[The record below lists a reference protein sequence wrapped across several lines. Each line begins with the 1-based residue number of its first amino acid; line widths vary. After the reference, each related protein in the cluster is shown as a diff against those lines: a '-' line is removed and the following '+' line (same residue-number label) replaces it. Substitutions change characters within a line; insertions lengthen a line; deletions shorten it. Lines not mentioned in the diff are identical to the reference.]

1 MRSIDWVQLLLYV
14 AALALITKP
23 MGLYLMQV
31 LDAKGRTWFDPV
43 IKPLER
49 LTYRIAGVSADQ
61 EQDWKQYTVA
71 MLMFSLVSCVFTYAI
86 LRLQQFLPLNPQ
98 GFGAVSPD
106 LSFNTAVSFTT
117 NTNWQNYG
125 GESTLSYLSQMVAL
139 VIHNFASA
147 AVGIAIA
154 AALVRGIARHS
165 AATVGNFWVD
175 LVRTTY
181 YLLIPLCIV
190 FAVFLVSQGM
200 IQNFK
205 PYTKARLTEPFTIQV
220 AKTDDK
226 GQPVTTNVA
235 VMVQAPKLDSDGKP
249 VLTNGVAVMV
259 DVPKL
264 DEKGQPVMTNM
275 PVMVNQKVEE
285 QLIAQGPVASQV
297 AIKMLGTNGGGYM
310 NANAAHP
317 FENPTPLSNFIQML
331 SIFSIGSGLT
341 YYLGRMVKNQAHGWS
356 VWAAMTVLFLA
367 GLLLCWY
374 AEAAGN
380 PIHQQLG
387 VAAAGGNM
395 EGKEVR
401 FGIFN
406 SALFATIT
414 TDASCGAVN
423 SMHDSFTPLGGFV
436 PLFNI
441 QLGEII
447 FGGVGAGLYG
457 MLVFVVLAVFIAGLM
472 VGRTPEYL
480 GKKIQSYEVKMA
492 MLALLILAISIL
504 GFAAWASVSK
514 WGLAALTNTGP
525 HGLSEILYAFSST
538 NGNNGSAFAGL
549 SGNTPWYNTTLG
561 LAMLIG
567 RFLMI
572 IPIMAMAGSLARK
585 KIAPPSAGTFPVS
598 GLTFVILLLG
608 TILLVGALN
617 FLPGLTL
624 GPIVEHF
631 LAGQGKLY

>member
-1 MRSIDWVQLLLYV
+1 MRSNDWLQLGVFV
-14 AALALITKP
+14 AAVALLTKP
-23 MGLYLMQV
+23 MGLYLVRV
-31 LDAKGRTWFDPV
+31 LDANGRTWLDPLL
-43 IKPLER
+43 KPLER
-49 LTYRIAGVSADQ
+49 LTYRVMGVKTDT
-61 EQDWKQYTVA
+61 EQDWKAYTFA
-71 MLMFSLVSCVFTYAI
+71 MLLFSLVSCLFTYGI
-86 LRLQQFLPLNPQ
+86 LRLQHLLPLNPQ
-98 GFGAVSPD
+98 GFGPMSPD
-106 LSFNTAVSFTT
+106 LAFNTATSFTT

-125 GESTLSYLSQMVAL
+125 GESTLSYLSQMVGL

-147 AVGIAIA
+147 AVGIALA

-165 AATVGNFWVD
+165 ASTLGSFWVD

-181 YLLIPLCIV
+181 YLLLPLCVV

-205 PYTKARLTEPFTIQV
+205 PYTKARLLEPMKVGKKNAQGETL
-220 AKTDDK
+220 K
-226 GQPVTTNVA
+226 GP
-235 VMVQAPKLDSDGKP
+235 DGKP
-249 VLTNGVAVMV
+249 LM
-259 DVPKL
+259 
-264 DEKGQPVMTNM
+264 
-275 PVMVNQKVEE
+275 EE
-285 QLIAQGPVASQV
+285 QTITEQVIAQGPVASQV

-331 SIFSIGSGLT
+331 SIFAIGSGLT

-356 VWAAMTVLFLA
+356 VWAAMMTLFVA
-367 GLLLCWY
+367 GVLLCWHS
-374 AEAAGN
+374 EAAGS

-406 SALFATIT
+406 SALFATVT

-423 SMHDSFTPLGGFV
+423 AMHDSFTALGGFV

-447 FGGVGAGLYG
+447 IGGVGAGLYG

-480 GKKIQSYEVKMA
+480 GKKIQSYDVKMA
-492 MLALLILAISIL
+492 MLALLVLAVSIL

-514 WGLAALTNTGP
+514 WGLAGLNNNGP
-525 HGLSEILYAFSST
+525 HGLSEILYAYSSA
-538 NGNNGSAFAGL
+538 NGNNGSALAGL
-549 SGNTPWYNTTLG
+549 SANTPWYNTTLG
-561 LAMLIG
+561 LAMLMG

-572 IPIMAMAGSLARK
+572 IPIMALAGSLGRK
-585 KIAPPSAGTFPVS
+585 KIAPPSAGTFPVA
-598 GLTFVILLLG
+598 GFTFVVLLLG
-608 TILLVGALN
+608 TVLLVGALN
-617 FLPGLTL
+617 FLPGLSL
-624 GPIVEHF
+624 GPVVEHF
-631 LAGQGKLY
+631 LTAQGKLY